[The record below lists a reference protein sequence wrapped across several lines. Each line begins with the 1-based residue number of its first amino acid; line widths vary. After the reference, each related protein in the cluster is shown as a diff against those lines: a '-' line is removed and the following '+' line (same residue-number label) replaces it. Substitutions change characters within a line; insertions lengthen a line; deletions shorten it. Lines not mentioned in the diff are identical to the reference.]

1 MGEERIHSVALT
13 LAHLNQPGHI
23 FILKMLAAE
32 GKTTLRLAGMD
43 NYYDNGG
50 DGGGGMVG
58 IPAAFNAKQIVGN
71 LRVGGTRVSL
81 AVSCCL
87 RCLEVNHRATTTP
100 PGIQRWQHFISSFF
114 VFPSYSV
121 SVCLSVYVCVFL
133 SLSLSLFPPPPFCL
147 SLFVSLFLSS
157 SLSPSVS
164 LSLWLSTP
172 LEDLCRCQGPLH
184 YSTDS
189 LSVVYTHT

>member
-1 MGEERIHSVALT
+1 
-13 LAHLNQPGHI
+13 
-23 FILKMLAAE
+23 MLAAE

-100 PGIQRWQHFISSFF
+100 PGIQRWQHFISSF

-121 SVCLSVYVCVFL
+121 SVCLSMSVCISLFVSPPP
-133 SLSLSLFPPPPFCL
+133 SLSFCL
-147 SLFVSLFLSS
+147 SLFVSL
-157 SLSPSVS
+157 SLC
-164 LSLWLSTP
+164 LRLCLP
-172 LEDLCRCQGPLH
+172 L
-184 YSTDS
+184 S
-189 LSVVYTHT
+189 LSVCLSLAKHSSRRPMQLSGPVTL